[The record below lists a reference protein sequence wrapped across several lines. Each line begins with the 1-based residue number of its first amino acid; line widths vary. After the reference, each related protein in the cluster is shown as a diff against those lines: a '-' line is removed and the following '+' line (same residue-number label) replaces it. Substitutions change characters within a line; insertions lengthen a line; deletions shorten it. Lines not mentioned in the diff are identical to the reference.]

1 MKKNL
6 TIIILIAL
14 FLLPLKVNASTASA
28 SLSCP
33 TKASAGQV
41 INCSINTSN
50 SGDINGITAKFAFSG
65 GASYSNFSFAG
76 GYQLSLQN
84 YSNQGFQMGVNG
96 TLSANGTIATLSVKI
111 PDGAAAGSQH
121 TISLTNVQ
129 ASNTAYED
137 VVGYGN
143 SQTVTV
149 VSSNNYLSSLSITGA
164 NINFNKST
172 STYTVKINAA
182 SATINAKAEDG
193 SASVSGTG
201 TVSLKVGK
209 NSFNIIVTAQSGAK
223 RTYTIVVNRPKQNTG
238 ATQQPQQP
246 QQPTN
251 PTPEPEPEQPAEDI
265 PLPEVPGSDGLN
277 AIEGPDNGDKDS
289 NNKLKS
295 LNADKVKIPFNK
307 AILEYDL
314 YVGYDVNEIK
324 ITATSESKKAEISG
338 NKQHKLIVG
347 RNIIRIAVKAENG
360 DVRVY
365 ELTIHRDEKEKVTKA
380 NKLED
385 ITIDG
390 VEINFDKDKNEYKIL
405 TSQKSLDI
413 NVTLSNDNSS
423 YSIKG
428 NHNLVDGSEIRI
440 KVTDK
445 DDNLNVYTIKI
456 NMPPNGKRASKK
468 CNLGLAILLCIIFF
482 LLGGGAGFGTYYYLE
497 KVRTH
502 DEDPEDGIP
511 PTLEGFEREDETAPD
526 ILSMTAEIK
535 PVGEPVK
542 KTSDL

>member
-1 MKKNL
+1 MKKYS

-14 FLLPLKVNASTASA
+14 FLLPIKVNASTASA
-28 SLSCP
+28 NLSCP
-33 TKASAGQV
+33 TKASAGQI

-84 YSNQGFQMGVNG
+84 ISNQGFQMGVNG

-137 VVGYGN
+137 VIGYGN

-201 TVSLKVGK
+201 NVSLKVGK

-223 RTYTIVVNRPKQNTG
+223 RTYTIIVNRPRQNTG
-238 ATQQPQQP
+238 STQ

-251 PTPEPEPEQPAEDI
+251 QTPQPEPEQPTEDV

-277 AIEGPDNGDKDS
+277 AIEGPDTGDKDS

-295 LNADKVKIPFNK
+295 LSVDKVKVPFNK
-307 AILEYDL
+307 SILEYDL
-314 YVGYDVNEIK
+314 YVGNEVNEIK
-324 ITATSESKKAEISG
+324 ITANAESKKAEISG
-338 NKQHKLIVG
+338 IDKQHKLIVG
-347 RNIIRIAVKAENG
+347 RNIIKIAVKAENG

-380 NKLED
+380 NKLKD
-385 ITIDG
+385 LTIDG

-445 DDNLNVYTIKI
+445 DGNLNVYTIKI

-468 CNLGLAILLCIIFF
+468 CNVGLAILLCIIFF

-497 KVRTH
+497 KVRNH
-502 DEDPEDGIP
+502 NEDPEDGIP

-526 ILSMTAEIK
+526 ILSMTAEIQ
-535 PVGEPVK
+535 PVADPVK
-542 KTSDL
+542 KDSDL

>member
-1 MKKNL
+1 MKKHIS
-6 TIIILIAL
+6 IIILFAL
-14 FLLPLKVNASTASA
+14 FLLPIKANASTASA

-65 GASYSNFSFAG
+65 GASYSSFSFAG

-96 TLSANGTIATLSVKI
+96 TLTANGTIATLAVKI

-121 TISLTNVQ
+121 TISLTSVQ

-137 VVGYGN
+137 VAGTGN

-164 NINFNKST
+164 TINFNKST

-182 SATINAKAEDG
+182 SATISAKAEDA

-201 TVSLKVGK
+201 NVSLKVGK
-209 NSFNIIVTAQSGAK
+209 NSFNVIVTAQSGAK
-223 RTYTIVVNRPKQNTG
+223 RTYTIIVNRPKQNTG
-238 ATQQPQQP
+238 TTQQ
-246 QQPTN
+246 QQPTT
-251 PTPEPEPEQPAEDI
+251 PAPEPEPQPEENV

-277 AIEGPDNGDKDS
+277 AIEGPDTGDKDS

-295 LNADKVKIPFNK
+295 LSIDRVKVPFNK
-307 AILEYDL
+307 SVLEYELFVDN
-314 YVGYDVNEIK
+314 DVDEIK

-347 RNIIRIAVKAENG
+347 RNIIKVAVKAENG

-365 ELTIHRDEKEKVTKA
+365 EITIYRDKKEKATKA
-380 NKLED
+380 NKLND
-385 ITIDG
+385 LTVDG
-390 VEINFDKDKNEYKIL
+390 VELEFDKDKNEYKIL

-413 NVTLSNDNSS
+413 NVKLADNNSS

-428 NHNLVDGSEIRI
+428 NYNLVDGSEIRV

-445 DDNLNVYTIKI
+445 DGNLNVYTIKI
-456 NMPPNGKRASKK
+456 NMPPNSKRASKK
-468 CNLGLAILLCIIFF
+468 CNVGLAILLCIIFF

-497 KVRTH
+497 KVRNH

-542 KTSDL
+542 KDSDL